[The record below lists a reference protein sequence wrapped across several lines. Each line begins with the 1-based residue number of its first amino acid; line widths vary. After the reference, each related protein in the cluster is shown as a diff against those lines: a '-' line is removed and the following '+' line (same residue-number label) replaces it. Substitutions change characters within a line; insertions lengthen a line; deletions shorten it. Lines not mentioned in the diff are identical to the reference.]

1 MNLNLSVM
9 RLKLFALLYMAAFAA
24 TAVRAGNYGPVPET
38 AHVIAYSTVEDE
50 GRGGLRFAWSTDR
63 ELWHPIGDGF
73 AYVKSDYSRWGSEKR
88 MIDPFMFRGGD
99 GLWHAVWALD
109 HEPEGIF
116 AHVATAD
123 MVYWGRQTYYADTG
137 DFPLLDRA
145 GMAAYR
151 DARQTVRINGMELT
165 GTMLEVPWS
174 VVDGLITRYEVAS
187 YRNALRSE
195 TADGDPERFAG
206 LGPVE
211 VEITP
216 DPSRSKDI
224 GNMLI
229 GVFFED
235 INYAADGGLYA
246 ELVQNRDFEY
256 DPADRQGRDTS
267 WHSRTAWVAEGL
279 GFEIDTVAPLHPNN
293 PHYALLTTD
302 GTGGKLINKGY
313 SRISVRSGERYD
325 FSMFARIVSGSGGK
339 VTVRIAEP
347 GGQLYGQCTVEVA
360 SGEWIRYEAVITA
373 TDNSDMAVLEIIPE
387 FAGTIAV
394 DMVSLFPQNTFM
406 GRRNGLRADL
416 AQAIADLKPRF
427 VRFPGGC
434 LAHGDGIDNI
444 YRWQNTV
451 GPLEARVPQ
460 RNIWNY
466 HQTAGLGYYEY
477 FLFCEDIGAEPVP
490 IVAAGVPCQN
500 SGAHGH
506 ALGGQQGGIPMCEM
520 DAYVQEVLDL
530 IEWANGPATSRWG
543 RVRAEAGH
551 PEPFDLKYLG
561 IGNEDLITDVFEER
575 FNMIFDAVRKK
586 HPEITVIGTA
596 GPFFEGT
603 DYVEGW
609 RLGVEQGVPI
619 LDEHYYQTPGWF
631 IYNQDFYDKYDR
643 TGPKVYLGEYA
654 AHLPG
659 RVSNFE
665 TALAEALYLTS
676 LERNGDVVVMS
687 SYAPLLARDGNT
699 QWRPDLIYFN
709 NTEVKPT
716 VNYYVQK
723 LFGNN
728 SGDRYIPQEV
738 VISSD
743 RRDVRSR
750 IAVSVVHDSAT
761 GDVIYKL
768 VNMLPI
774 EVSARTDFTAVG
786 VRESVEGRITTIA
799 GSPDEQEVGGSARA
813 VRLDPVTDLT
823 LQPYSLTVIRVPGG
837 ELQATR

>member
-1 MNLNLSVM
+1 MNS
-9 RLKLFALLYMAAFAA
+9 KFIALLYILASLAGAA
-24 TAVRAGNYGPVPET
+24 RAGNYGPVPDS
-38 AHVIAYSTVEDE
+38 AYLFAYTTTEDE

-63 ELWHPIGDGF
+63 SLWHAIGDGF

-88 MIDPFMFRGGD
+88 MIEPFMFLGD
-99 GLWHAVWALD
+99 DGMWHAVWALN
-109 HEPEGIF
+109 HEPDGIF
-116 AHVATAD
+116 AHASTAD
-123 MVYWGRQTYYADTG
+123 MVYWGRQTYYVSAD
-137 DFPLLDRA
+137 DFPLMDRA
-145 GMAAYR
+145 AMAASR
-151 DARQTVRINGMELT
+151 DRRETVALNGIRHS
-165 GTMLEVPWS
+165 GTVLEVPWS
-174 VVDGLITRYEVAS
+174 IVDGLITRFEVAS
-187 YRNALRSE
+187 YRNSLWNE
-195 TADGDPERFAG
+195 TADRDPERFAG
-206 LGPVE
+206 LGPVGLT
-211 VEITP
+211 VKP
-216 DPSRSKDI
+216 DPSQAKEISD
-224 GNMLI
+224 MLI

-246 ELVQNRDFEY
+246 ELVQNRGFEY
-256 DPADRQGRDTS
+256 DPADRQGRDTA

-279 GFEIDTVAPLHPNN
+279 DFEIDTVAPLHPNN

-302 GTGGKLINKGY
+302 GSGGKLINKGF
-313 SRISVRSGERYD
+313 SRIYVRSGERYD
-325 FSMFARIVSGSGGK
+325 FSMFARIVSGPGGK

-347 GGQLYGQCTVEVA
+347 GGLVYGECTVEVE
-360 SGEWIRYEAVITA
+360 SGEWIKYEGVIPARSFGETI
-373 TDNSDMAVLEIIPE
+373 LEIIPE

-406 GRRNGLRADL
+406 GRKNGLRADL
-416 AQAIADLKPRF
+416 AQAIAGLKPRF

-434 LAHGDGIDNI
+434 LVHGDGIENI

-451 GPLEARVPQ
+451 GPPEARVPQ

-466 HQTAGLGYYEY
+466 HQTAGLGYFEY
-477 FLFCEDIGAEPVP
+477 FQFCEDIGAEPVP
-490 IVAAGVPCQN
+490 VVAAGVPCQN

-506 ALGGQQGGIPMCEM
+506 ALGGQQGGIPMFEM
-520 DAYVQEVLDL
+520 EAYVQEVLDF
-530 IEWANGPATSRWG
+530 IEWANGDKESKWG
-543 RVRAEAGH
+543 RVRADAGH
-551 PEPFDLKYLG
+551 PEPFGLKYLG

-575 FNMIFDAVRKK
+575 FNMIYQAVREK

-609 RLGVEQGVPI
+609 RLGVAQGVPI

-643 TGPKVYLGEYA
+643 SKPKVYLGEYA
-654 AHLPG
+654 AHRSD
-659 RVSNFE
+659 RVSNYE

-687 SYAPLLARDGNT
+687 SYAPLLAREGNT

-709 NTEVKPT
+709 EAEVKPT
-716 VNYYVQK
+716 DNYYVQK

-728 SGDRYIPQEV
+728 AGDRYIPQEV

-750 IAVSVVHDSAT
+750 IAVSVVEDSRT

-768 VNMLPI
+768 VNMLPV
-774 EVSARTDFTAVG
+774 EVNAQADFSAVG
-786 VRESVEGRITTIA
+786 IVEPVEGVVTFL
-799 GSPDEQEVGGSARA
+799 VH
-813 VRLDPVTDLT
+813 DPEDPKEMGTSSRTLPIEPATDLT
-823 LQPYSLTVIRVPGG
+823 LYPYSLTVVRVPG
-837 ELQATR
+837 AR